1 MDRETLNSTPIS
13 RRRVLAGG
21 AMAGMAAF
29 LAACGTKGTAA
40 TASPPPRAPSAPPP
54 ASAPAAASEAASS
67 SAAAGGEP
75 VATAS
80 PELNWA
86 NWTYYMDV
94 DPNDQTKHPTLEA
107 FTAKYGTKVNY
118 QEVVDGNDEFVA
130 KIADAAK
137 AGKDT
142 GWDLITLTDW
152 MAAKLIRRG
161 WVDTFDTAN
170 VPNLIANLKDV
181 YRNLP
186 WDPTNSQ
193 HAPWRSGTT
202 GLGFNSDVTGD
213 VTSLAALY
221 TVDPKTKGKVEYL
234 TEMRDAMGL
243 TMLYLGLDPANPNKA
258 RRRCGRGADAEGQGR
273 RHHPRRQGPVLHE
286 DLTSGDAV
294 LAMAWSGDM
303 PSATIDRPR

>member
-40 TASPPPRAPSAPPP
+40 TPSPAATSASTPPP
-54 ASAPAAASEAASS
+54 ASAGASEAASS

-107 FTAKYGTKVNY
+107 FTAKYGTTVHY
-118 QEVVDGNDEFVA
+118 QEVIDGNDEFVA

-170 VPNLIANLKDV
+170 VPNLVANLKDV
-181 YRNLP
+181 YRDLP
-186 WDPTNSQ
+186 WDPNNSQ

-202 GLGFNSDVTGD
+202 GLGLQLRRHGRGD
-213 VTSLAALY
+213 EPRGALY
-221 TVDPKTKGKVEYL
+221 GRPQDQGQGRVPD
-234 TEMRDAMGL
+234 RDARRHGA
-243 TMLYLGLDPANPNKA
+243 LDALSRARPGQPDA
-258 RRRCGRGADAEGQGR
+258 RRRR
-273 RHHPRRQGPVLHE
+273 R
-286 DLTSGDAV
+286 
-294 LAMAWSGDM
+294 
-303 PSATIDRPR
+303 RPWR